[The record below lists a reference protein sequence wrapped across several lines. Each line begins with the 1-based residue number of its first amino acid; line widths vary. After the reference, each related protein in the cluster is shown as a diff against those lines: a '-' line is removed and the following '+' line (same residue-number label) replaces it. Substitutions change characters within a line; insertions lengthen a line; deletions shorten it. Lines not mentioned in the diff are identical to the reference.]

1 MHWFREM
8 NGVNLVKTKEK
19 IIHWM
24 IYLSDYESEDETT
37 TVARTAATKNRTTTT
52 TTIVFWFFRNLDST
66 LSKSCQFV
74 SNIFLIQSKF

>member
-1 MHWFREM
+1 M

-52 TTIVFWFFRNLDST
+52 TTIVF
-66 LSKSCQFV
+66 
-74 SNIFLIQSKF
+74 